1 MVMMRMEQ
9 VEVLVTKL
17 TKIDQGVEALDCR
30 MDTLDDLSVT
40 ILKEKRNAPS
50 KDNARKAVTGN
61 Y

>member
-1 MVMMRMEQ
+1 MMRMEQ